1 MAGLTKEERL
11 KREAEKKE
19 ALQAEAE
26 AKAEAKYKEEND
38 ALKKQ
43 MEEMQKMLQQLMS
56 QQSTQISH
64 SPVQQVQEEDS
75 EQQKEEIPLT
85 KRIKVTSI
93 TTGGVNLKTSYDN
106 GARKFRLEHLG
117 QTKAIQYEYLID
129 CINTDRWLFE
139 DGLVYI
145 NDPQVVE
152 EQLLEEEYKKFLTP
166 DKIQNILSFDVET
179 IKQMVSNSTREIQ
192 ETICSVVID
201 KINAGENID
210 LNKVYAIGNSCEPQ
224 VNLLELSQKIK

>member
-56 QQSTQISH
+56 QQSV
-64 SPVQQVQEEDS
+64 PVAQSVQKEED

-201 KINAGENID
+201 KINAGESID

>member
-56 QQSTQISH
+56 QQSA
-64 SPVQQVQEEDS
+64 PVAQSVQEEDS

-93 TTGGVNLKTSYDN
+93 TTGGVNLKTSHDS

-201 KINAGENID
+201 KINAGESID

>member
-56 QQSTQISH
+56 QQSV
-64 SPVQQVQEEDS
+64 PVAQSVQEEDS

-93 TTGGVNLKTSYDN
+93 TTGGVNLKTSYDS

-152 EQLLEEEYKKFLTP
+152 EQLLEEEYKRFLTP

>member
-19 ALQAEAE
+19 ALKQEAE
-26 AKAEAKYKEEND
+26 AKAEAKFKEEND
-38 ALKKQ
+38 LLKQQIEQ
-43 MEEMQKMLQQLMS
+43 MQAMLQQLMS
-56 QQSTQISH
+56 QQQSAPVTQSV
-64 SPVQQVQEEDS
+64 SEPEEYVEK
-75 EQQKEEIPLT
+75 EQEEIPLT

-93 TTGGVNLKTSYDN
+93 TTGGVNLKTSYDS

-152 EQLLEEEYKKFLTP
+152 EQLLEEEYKKFLTSE
-166 DKIQNILSFDVET
+166 KIQNILTFDTET
-179 IKQMVSNSTREIQ
+179 IKEMVSNATKAIQ

>member
-56 QQSTQISH
+56 QQSV
-64 SPVQQVQEEDS
+64 PVAQSVQEEEDS

-93 TTGGVNLKTSYDN
+93 TTGGVNLKTSYDS

-166 DKIQNILSFDVET
+166 DKIQNILSFDVDT

-201 KINAGENID
+201 KINTGESID

>member
-56 QQSTQISH
+56 QQSV
-64 SPVQQVQEEDS
+64 PVAQSVQEEDS

-166 DKIQNILSFDVET
+166 EKIQNILSFDVDT

>member
-19 ALQAEAE
+19 ALKQEAE
-26 AKAEAKYKEEND
+26 AKAEAKFKEEND
-38 ALKKQ
+38 LLKQ
-43 MEEMQKMLQQLMS
+43 QIEQLQAMLQQLMS
-56 QQSTQISH
+56 QQQSVPVTQSVYE
-64 SPVQQVQEEDS
+64 PEEYVEK
-75 EQQKEEIPLT
+75 EQEEIPLT

-166 DKIQNILSFDVET
+166 DKIQNILSFDTET
-179 IKQMVSNSTREIQ
+179 IKEMVSNSTREIQ

-201 KINAGENID
+201 KINAGESID